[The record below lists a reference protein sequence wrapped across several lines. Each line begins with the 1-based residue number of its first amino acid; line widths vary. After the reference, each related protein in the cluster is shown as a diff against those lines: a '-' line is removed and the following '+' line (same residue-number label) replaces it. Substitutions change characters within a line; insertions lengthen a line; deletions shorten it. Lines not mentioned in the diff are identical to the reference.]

1 MAPIVFDLGDGLE
14 VTGHPSELVR
24 RLAVATL
31 AAALRDAPT
40 AARLV
45 RDAPEAACEIL
56 SQLLSANDEEATP
69 ERRKGTASVAV
80 AMDALGVNTVL
91 PRA

>member
-1 MAPIVFDLGDGLE
+1 MFDLGGGLE

-31 AAALRDAPT
+31 AAALRDASM

-45 RDAPEAACEIL
+45 ADAPEAACEIL
-56 SQLLSANDEEATP
+56 ARLLTAGRAEEPAKP
-69 ERRKGTASVAV
+69 AARAKGTASVESVMA
-80 AMDALGVNTVL
+80 ALGVSTVL